1 MPLKKRMFRW
11 NMMILFGAL
20 FSLMAI
26 VIFVLAVF
34 EDSFEKNMNSL
45 SQARLEG
52 HVGQIAGLLENPES
66 EDWELLGREV
76 ENAGYETAWVKNG
89 SIVQGSVSEK
99 MKKLS
104 RLLGEEELSQTELEI
119 FYRQEETIFVKYDPG
134 RDMYFTAAS
143 FSEGEWWSEVL
154 EPYISTFLSVFVAVG
169 VGAILLLLL
178 LASFFT
184 GRMNRKIMEPLEKL
198 LKGVRRIQ
206 EGNLEE
212 PIQYRGEEEFEKLC
226 QTFNEMQSTI
236 LEDREQRIRTEK
248 ARTDMVTGISHD
260 LRTPLTSIQ
269 GYIKGV
275 LDGIA
280 NTEEKKQLYLTT
292 AYESTE
298 EMNILLQKL
307 FDFSRM
313 ESGQMS
319 FHMVQEDLAEYTA
332 VYMAQKGGGLDS
344 SQVELSFEMPGE
356 PVPEILMDV
365 DQIRRIYDNLL
376 ENSRKYA
383 GIRPVRIRVKMKT
396 EGKYL
401 VVRWKDNG
409 QGVPPEKIDKIFQRF
424 YRCDESRKEKG
435 SGVGLYVVQYIMKQ
449 HGGWAAAR
457 NAEGLEIE
465 LYFPRR
471 T

>member
-104 RLLGEEELSQTELEI
+104 RLLGEEELSQTEIEI

-260 LRTPLTSIQ
+260 LRTP
-269 GYIKGV
+269 Y
-275 LDGIA
+275 
-280 NTEEKKQLYLTT
+280 LY
-292 AYESTE
+292 S
-298 EMNILLQKL
+298 
-307 FDFSRM
+307 
-313 ESGQMS
+313 
-319 FHMVQEDLAEYTA
+319 
-332 VYMAQKGGGLDS
+332 
-344 SQVELSFEMPGE
+344 
-356 PVPEILMDV
+356 
-365 DQIRRIYDNLL
+365 
-376 ENSRKYA
+376 
-383 GIRPVRIRVKMKT
+383 
-396 EGKYL
+396 
-401 VVRWKDNG
+401 
-409 QGVPPEKIDKIFQRF
+409 
-424 YRCDESRKEKG
+424 
-435 SGVGLYVVQYIMKQ
+435 GLYQR
-449 HGGWAAAR
+449 GFGWNCKHRGKEAALPDY
-457 NAEGLEIE
+457 GL
-465 LYFPRR
+465 
-471 T
+471 